1 MFGPKTEVWNSFFK
15 FKCCDLCLNE
25 SKDDGNEKREI
36 NHTKEGGGAEECGQK
51 KEDKDERL
59 RTGVGGEGKEEED
72 NGRRFKSVIREALIK
87 KKKV

>member
-1 MFGPKTEVWNSFFK
+1 MFGPKTEVWNSCFK
-15 FKCCDLCLNE
+15 SKCCDLCLNE
-25 SKDDGNEKREI
+25 SKDDGNEKREV